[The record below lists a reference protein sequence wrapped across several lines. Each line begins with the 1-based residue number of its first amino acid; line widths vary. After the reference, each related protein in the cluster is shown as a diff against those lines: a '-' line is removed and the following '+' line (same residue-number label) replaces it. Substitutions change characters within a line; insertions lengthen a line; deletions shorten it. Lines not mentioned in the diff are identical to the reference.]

1 MKLGMGLQVLDIST
15 LPGPSRPG
23 GGVKPVDPTV
33 PTSFLQLEN
42 STFSAFVS
50 YLAEL
55 ENSNFVI
62 GLEN

>member
-1 MKLGMGLQVLDIST
+1 MGFVLPDLST

-23 GGVKPVDPTV
+23 GNVEPVDPSR
-33 PTSFLQLEN
+33 PTSFLQIELN
-42 STFSAFVS
+42 TF
-50 YLAEL
+50 LAQL

>member
-1 MKLGMGLQVLDIST
+1 MRMGMGFVLPDLST

-23 GGVKPVDPTV
+23 GNVKPVDPTE
-33 PTSFLQLEN
+33 PTSFMELERKP
-42 STFSAFVS
+42 FLALFS
-50 YLAEL
+50 YLGEL